1 MWRSGALLTPVLL
14 FGTLMGGRRVEAA
27 VPWPNFVVCVLV
39 LEVNTMW
46 FWAAPY
52 PQPPLL
58 QAHGTS
64 KDGETGEGG
73 WIKKRGGDCNRI
85 GWMESDKVL
94 RIKMSSSREEINR
107 TQAKTLRLF
116 SSGGFGVCVQY
127 ICEWR
132 VQVDV
137 WVFSV
142 EACVKLGACVRFL
155 SVNLCVSFWS
165 ACDTSCEFNLWP
177 WLGSLRRP
185 VQVLSLL
192 VPCLTNV
199 CWSSQETSKNK
210 RHQLH

>member
-52 PQPPLL
+52 PQPPLP

-116 SSGGFGVCVQY
+116 SSGGFGVCVCVCTIY
-127 ICEWR
+127 LWVACTSWRLGFLCGGMCEIGGLR
-132 VQVDV
+132 
-137 WVFSV
+137 
-142 EACVKLGACVRFL
+142 EIPL
-155 SVNLCVSFWS
+155 
-165 ACDTSCEFNLWP
+165 CEFMCVFLVSMWHIMWVQP
-177 WLGSLRRP
+177 VTMTWLPTSASPGPVTSGSLSHKR
-185 VQVLSLL
+185 VLELAR
-192 VPCLTNV
+192 
-199 CWSSQETSKNK
+199 NK
-210 RHQLH
+210 